1 MSDHAQP
8 FVLAGVMGWPVAHS
22 RSPLI
27 HGHWIAQ
34 YGLRGTYVPLPV
46 RPDTLETAL
55 RALPLLGFAGC
66 NLTIPHKIAAVDIV
80 DELEPLA
87 RRIGAANTIVV
98 RPDGSLLGRN
108 TDAFGFIANLREAQP
123 QWRADAGPAVML
135 GAGGAARAV
144 LAGLLDAGARE
155 IRICNRTLETAQ
167 QLARD
172 FAGWGAARLQAI
184 PWQERHSALAG
195 AALLVNT
202 TSQGMQGQ
210 DPLDIALDA
219 LPSSALVTDIVYT
232 PLQTPLLQAAA
243 VRGNPT
249 AQGLGMLIHQARP
262 AFEAWFGVLPQT
274 TPALWAAV
282 TATLS

>member
-1 MSDHAQP
+1 
-8 FVLAGVMGWPVAHS
+8 MGWPVAHS

-27 HGHWIAQ
+27 HSHWIAQ
-34 YGLRGTYVPLPV
+34 YGLRGAYVPLPV
-46 RPDTLETAL
+46 QPDTLEAAL
-55 RALPLLGFAGC
+55 RALPVLGFAGC

-87 RRIGAANTIVV
+87 QRIGAANTIVV

-123 QWRADAGPAVML
+123 QWYADAGPAVVL

-144 LAGLLDAGARE
+144 LAGLLDAGATD

-167 QLARD
+167 QLAHD
-172 FAGWGAARLQAI
+172 FASWGTANLQDIA
-184 PWQERHSALAG
+184 WQERHSALDG

-202 TSQGMQGQ
+202 TSQGMDGQ
-210 DPLDIALDA
+210 APLDIRLDA
-219 LPSSALVTDIVYT
+219 LPAAALVTDIVYT
-232 PLQTPLLQAAA
+232 PLQTPLLKAAA
-243 VRGNPT
+243 ARGNPT

-274 TPALWAAV
+274 TPTLWAAV
-282 TATLS
+282 TATL

>member
-27 HGHWIAQ
+27 HSHWIAQ
-34 YGLRGTYVPLPV
+34 YGLRGAYVPLPV
-46 RPDTLETAL
+46 RPDALEAAL
-55 RALPLLGFAGC
+55 RALPVLGFAGC

-80 DELEPLA
+80 DALEPLA
-87 RRIGAANTIVV
+87 QRIGAANTIVV

-123 QWRADAGPAVML
+123 QWRADAGPAVVL

-144 LAGLLDAGARE
+144 LAGLLDAGATE

-167 QLARD
+167 QLAHD
-172 FAGWGAARLQAI
+172 FSAWGNAQLHVV
-184 PWQERHSALAG
+184 PWTERHSALDG

-202 TSQGMQGQ
+202 TSQGMDGQ
-210 DPLDIALDA
+210 APLDIRLDA
-219 LPSSALVTDIVYT
+219 LPATALVTDIVYT

-243 VRGNPT
+243 ARGNPT

-282 TATLS
+282 TATL

>member
-27 HGHWIAQ
+27 HSHWIAQ
-34 YGLRGTYVPLPV
+34 YGLRGAYVPLPV
-46 RPDTLETAL
+46 QPDTLEAAL
-55 RALPLLGFAGC
+55 RALPVLGFAGC

-87 RRIGAANTIVV
+87 QRIGAANTIVV

-123 QWRADAGPAVML
+123 QWRADAGPVVML

-144 LAGLLDAGARE
+144 LAGLLEAGATE
-155 IRICNRTLETAQ
+155 VRICNRTLETAQ
-167 QLARD
+167 QLAND
-172 FAGWGAARLQAI
+172 FGAWGTARLQTV

-210 DPLDIALDA
+210 APLDIRLDA
-219 LPSSALVTDIVYT
+219 LPKTALVTDIVYT

-243 VRGNPT
+243 ARGNPT

-282 TATLS
+282 TATL

>member
-1 MSDHAQP
+1 VSDHAQP

-27 HGHWIAQ
+27 HSHWIAQ
-34 YGLRGTYVPLPV
+34 YGLHGAYVPLPV
-46 RPDTLETAL
+46 QPEKLEAAL
-55 RALPLLGFAGC
+55 RALPVLGFAGC
-66 NLTIPHKIAAVDIV
+66 NLTIPHKIAAIGIV
-80 DELEPLA
+80 DEIEPLA

-98 RPDGSLLGRN
+98 LPDGSLLGRN

-123 QWRADAGPAVML
+123 QWKADAGPAVML

-144 LAGLLDAGARE
+144 LAGMLDAGATE
-155 IRICNRTLETAQ
+155 VRICNRTLETAQ
-167 QLARD
+167 QLAHD
-172 FAGWGAARLQAI
+172 FSGWGNARLQAV
-184 PWQERHSALAG
+184 PWIERHNALDG

-210 DPLDIALDA
+210 TPLDIQLDA
-219 LPSSALVTDIVYT
+219 LPATALVTDIVYT

-243 VRGNPT
+243 TRGNPT

-282 TATLS
+282 TATL

>member
-1 MSDHAQP
+1 VSEHAQP

-27 HGHWIAQ
+27 HSHWIAQ
-34 YGLRGTYVPLPV
+34 YGLRGSYVPLPV
-46 RPDTLETAL
+46 QPDALEAAL
-55 RALPLLGFAGC
+55 RALPVLGFAGC
-66 NLTIPHKIAAVDIV
+66 NLTIPHKIAAVDLV

-108 TDAFGFIANLREAQP
+108 TDAFGFIANLREAQA
-123 QWRADAGPAVML
+123 QWRADAGPAVVL

-144 LAGLLDAGARE
+144 LAGLLDAGATE

-167 QLARD
+167 QLAHD
-172 FAGWGAARLQAI
+172 FSGWNNARLQVV
-184 PWQERHSALAG
+184 PWAERQSALAG

-210 DPLDIALDA
+210 DPLDIQLDA
-219 LPSSALVTDIVYT
+219 LPTSALVTDIVYT

-243 VRGNPT
+243 ARGNPT

-262 AFEAWFGVLPQT
+262 AFEAWFGVLPRT

-282 TATLS
+282 TATL

>member
-27 HGHWIAQ
+27 HSHWIAQ
-34 YGLRGTYVPLPV
+34 YGLRGSYVPLPV
-46 RPDTLETAL
+46 QPDALEAAL
-55 RALPLLGFAGC
+55 RALPVLGFAGC

-87 RRIGAANTIVV
+87 QRIGAANTIVV

-144 LAGLLDAGARE
+144 LAGLLEAGATE
-155 IRICNRTLETAQ
+155 IRICNRTMETAQ
-167 QLARD
+167 QLAND
-172 FAGWGAARLQAI
+172 FATWGTARLQAV

-210 DPLDIALDA
+210 APLDIRLDA
-219 LPSSALVTDIVYT
+219 LPTTALVTDIVYT

-243 VRGNPT
+243 ARGNPT

-262 AFEAWFGVLPQT
+262 AFEAWFVVLPQT

-282 TATLS
+282 TATL

>member
-1 MSDHAQP
+1 VSDHAQP

-27 HGHWIAQ
+27 HSHWIAQ
-34 YGLRGTYVPLPV
+34 YSLRGAYVPLPV
-46 RPDTLETAL
+46 QPDTLEAAL
-55 RALPLLGFAGC
+55 RALPVLGFAGC
-66 NLTIPHKIAAVDIV
+66 NLTIPHKIAAIDIV
-80 DELEPLA
+80 DALEPLA
-87 RRIGAANTIVV
+87 QRIGAANTIVV
-98 RPDGSLLGRN
+98 GPNGSLLGRN
-108 TDAFGFIANLREAQP
+108 TDAFGFIANLREAQAH
-123 QWRADAGPAVML
+123 WRADAGPAVVL

-144 LAGLLDAGARE
+144 LAGLLDAGATE

-167 QLARD
+167 QLAHD
-172 FAGWGAARLQAI
+172 FAGWGNARLQAV
-184 PWQERHSALAG
+184 PWTERHSALDG

-210 DPLDIALDA
+210 APLDIQLVA
-219 LPSSALVTDIVYT
+219 LPASALVTDIVYT

-243 VRGNPT
+243 ARGNPT
-249 AQGLGMLIHQARP
+249 AQGLGMLVHQARP

-282 TATLS
+282 TATL

>member
-1 MSDHAQP
+1 MREHAQP

-27 HGHWIAQ
+27 HSHWIAQ
-34 YGLRGTYVPLPV
+34 YGLRGAYVPLPV
-46 RPDTLETAL
+46 QPATLEAAL
-55 RALPLLGFAGC
+55 RALPVLGFAGC

-98 RPDGSLLGRN
+98 RTDGTLLGRN
-108 TDAFGFIANLREAQP
+108 TDAFGFIANLREARP
-123 QWRADAGPAVML
+123 QWRADAGAVMLL

-144 LAGLLDAGARE
+144 LAGLLDAGATE
-155 IRICNRTLETAQ
+155 VRIANRTLETAQ
-167 QLARD
+167 QLVRD
-172 FAGWGAARLQAI
+172 FADWGPARLQAV
-184 PWQERHSALAG
+184 PWSERHGALAG

-202 TSQGMQGQ
+202 TSQGMQGHAA
-210 DPLDIALDA
+210 LDIALDA
-219 LPSSALVTDIVYT
+219 LPATALVTDIVYT

-243 VRGNPT
+243 ARGNPT

-262 AFEAWFGVLPQT
+262 AFEAWFGVLPHT
-274 TPALWAAV
+274 TPGLWTAV
-282 TATLS
+282 TATL

>member
-1 MSDHAQP
+1 VSDHAQP

-27 HGHWIAQ
+27 HSHWIAQ
-34 YGLRGTYVPLPV
+34 YGLRGAYAPLPV
-46 RPDTLETAL
+46 QPDKLEAAL
-55 RALPLLGFAGC
+55 RALPVLGFAGC
-66 NLTIPHKIAAVDIV
+66 NLTIPHKIAAIDIV
-80 DELEPLA
+80 DALEPLA
-87 RRIGAANTIVV
+87 QRIGAANTIVV
-98 RPDGSLLGRN
+98 RADGSLLGRN

-123 QWRADAGPAVML
+123 EWRADAAPAVVL

-144 LAGLLDAGARE
+144 LAGLLDAGAAE
-155 IRICNRTLETAQ
+155 VRICNRTLETAQ
-167 QLARD
+167 QLAHD
-172 FAGWGAARLQAI
+172 FAGWGKAQLHVI
-184 PWQERHSALAG
+184 PWTDRHSALEG

-210 DPLDIALDA
+210 TPLDIQLDA
-219 LPSSALVTDIVYT
+219 LPATALVTDIVYS

-243 VRGNPT
+243 ARGNPT

-282 TATLS
+282 TATL

>member
-27 HGHWIAQ
+27 HSHWIAQ
-34 YGLRGTYVPLPV
+34 YGLRGAYAPLPV
-46 RPDTLETAL
+46 QPDKLEAAL
-55 RALPLLGFAGC
+55 RALPVLGFAGC
-66 NLTIPHKIAAVDIV
+66 NLTIPHKIAAIDIV
-80 DELEPLA
+80 DALEPLA
-87 RRIGAANTIVV
+87 QRIGAANTIVV

-144 LAGLLDAGARE
+144 LAGLLDAGAAE
-155 IRICNRTLETAQ
+155 VRICNRTLETAQ
-167 QLARD
+167 QLAYD
-172 FAGWGAARLQAI
+172 FAGWGTAQLHVI
-184 PWQERHSALAG
+184 PWTDRHSALEG

-210 DPLDIALDA
+210 TPLDIQLDA
-219 LPSSALVTDIVYT
+219 LPATALVTDIVYS

-243 VRGNPT
+243 ARGNPT

-282 TATLS
+282 IATL

>member
-27 HGHWIAQ
+27 HSHWITE
-34 YGLRGTYVPLPV
+34 YGLRGSYVPLPV
-46 RPDTLETAL
+46 QPDTLEAAL
-55 RALPLLGFAGC
+55 RALPVLGFAGC

-87 RRIGAANTIVV
+87 QRIGAANTIVV
-98 RPDGSLLGRN
+98 RADGSLLGRN

-123 QWRADAGPAVML
+123 QWRADAGPVVML

-144 LAGLLDAGARE
+144 LAGLLEAGATE
-155 IRICNRTLETAQ
+155 IRICNRTMETAQ
-167 QLARD
+167 QLADD
-172 FAGWGAARLQAI
+172 FATWGTARLQAV

-210 DPLDIALDA
+210 APLDIRLDA
-219 LPSSALVTDIVYT
+219 LPTTALVTDIVYT

-243 VRGNPT
+243 ARGNPT

-282 TATLS
+282 TATL

>member
-1 MSDHAQP
+1 VSDHAQP

-27 HGHWIAQ
+27 QSHWIAQ
-34 YGLRGTYVPLPV
+34 YGLLGAYVPLAV
-46 RPDTLETAL
+46 QPDTLQAAL
-55 RALPLLGFAGC
+55 RALPVLGFAGC
-66 NLTIPHKIAAVDIV
+66 NLTIPHKIAAIGIV

-108 TDAFGFIANLREAQP
+108 TDAFGFIANLHESQP

-144 LAGLLDAGARE
+144 LAGLLDAGTTE

-167 QLARD
+167 QLAHD
-172 FAGWGAARLQAI
+172 FSGWVNARLQVV
-184 PWQERHSALAG
+184 PWTERHSALAG

-210 DPLDIALDA
+210 DPLDIQLDA
-219 LPSSALVTDIVYT
+219 LPTSALVTDIVYT

-243 VRGNPT
+243 ARGNPT

-282 TATLS
+282 TATL

>member
-1 MSDHAQP
+1 VSEHAQP

-27 HGHWIAQ
+27 HSHWIAQ
-34 YGLRGTYVPLPV
+34 YGLRGSYVPLPV
-46 RPDTLETAL
+46 QPDALEAAL
-55 RALPLLGFAGC
+55 RALPVLGFAGC
-66 NLTIPHKIAAVDIV
+66 NLTIPHKIAAVDLV

-98 RPDGSLLGRN
+98 RADGSLLGRN
-108 TDAFGFIANLREAQP
+108 TDAFGFIANLREAQS

-144 LAGLLDAGARE
+144 LAGLLDAGATE
-155 IRICNRTLETAQ
+155 VRICNRTLETAQ
-167 QLARD
+167 QLAHD
-172 FAGWGAARLQAI
+172 FGAWGSARLQAV
-184 PWQERHSALAG
+184 PWQQRHSALDG

-202 TSQGMQGQ
+202 TSQGMDGQ
-210 DPLDIALDA
+210 APLDILFDT
-219 LPSSALVTDIVYT
+219 LPATALVTDIVYT

-243 VRGNPT
+243 ARGNPT

-262 AFEAWFGVLPQT
+262 AFEAWFGVLPRT

-282 TATLS
+282 TATL

>member
-1 MSDHAQP
+1 MSEHAQP

-27 HGHWIAQ
+27 HSHWIAQ
-34 YGLRGTYVPLPV
+34 YGLRGAYAPLPV
-46 RPDTLETAL
+46 QPDKLEAAL
-55 RALPLLGFAGC
+55 RALPVLGFAGC
-66 NLTIPHKIAAVDIV
+66 NLTIPHKIAAIDIV
-80 DELEPLA
+80 DALEPLA
-87 RRIGAANTIVV
+87 QRIGAANTIVV
-98 RPDGSLLGRN
+98 RADGSLLGRN

-123 QWRADAGPAVML
+123 EWRADAAPAVVL

-144 LAGLLDAGARE
+144 LAGLLDAGAAE
-155 IRICNRTLETAQ
+155 VRICNRTLETAQ
-167 QLARD
+167 QLAHD
-172 FAGWGAARLQAI
+172 FAGWGKAQLHVI
-184 PWQERHSALAG
+184 PWTDRHSALEG

-210 DPLDIALDA
+210 TPLDIQLDA
-219 LPSSALVTDIVYT
+219 LPATALVTDIVYS

-243 VRGNPT
+243 ARGNPT

-282 TATLS
+282 TATL

>member
-1 MSDHAQP
+1 VSDHAQP

-27 HGHWIAQ
+27 HSHWIAQ
-34 YGLRGTYVPLPV
+34 YGLRGAYVPLPV
-46 RPDTLETAL
+46 QPDTLEAAL
-55 RALPLLGFAGC
+55 RALPVLGFAGC

-80 DELEPLA
+80 DALEPLA
-87 RRIGAANTIVV
+87 QRIGAANTIVV

-123 QWRADAGPAVML
+123 QWRADAGPAVVL

-144 LAGLLDAGARE
+144 LAGLLDAGAAE
-155 IRICNRTLETAQ
+155 VRICNRTLETAQ
-167 QLARD
+167 QLAHD
-172 FAGWGAARLQAI
+172 FSAWGNAQLQAV
-184 PWQERHSALAG
+184 PWTDRRSALEG

-210 DPLDIALDA
+210 APLDIRLDA
-219 LPSSALVTDIVYT
+219 MSATALVTDIVYT

-243 VRGNPT
+243 ARGNPT
-249 AQGLGMLIHQARP
+249 AQGLGMLVHQARP

-282 TATLS
+282 TATL

>member
-1 MSDHAQP
+1 MSNHAQP

-27 HGHWIAQ
+27 HSHWIAQ
-34 YGLRGTYVPLPV
+34 YGLRGAYVPLPV
-46 RPDTLETAL
+46 QPDTLEAAL
-55 RALPLLGFAGC
+55 RALPVLGFAGC
-66 NLTIPHKIAAVDIV
+66 NLTIPHKIAAIGIV

-144 LAGLLDAGARE
+144 LAGLLEAGATE

-167 QLARD
+167 QLAHD
-172 FAGWGAARLQAI
+172 FSGWGNARLQVV
-184 PWQERHSALAG
+184 PWTERHSALGG

-210 DPLDIALDA
+210 TPLDIQLDA
-219 LPSSALVTDIVYT
+219 LPATALVTDIVYT

-243 VRGNPT
+243 ARGNPT

-274 TPALWAAV
+274 TPALWTAV
-282 TATLS
+282 TATL

>member
-1 MSDHAQP
+1 VSDHAQP

-27 HGHWIAQ
+27 HSHWIAQ
-34 YGLRGTYVPLPV
+34 YGLRGAYVPLPV
-46 RPDTLETAL
+46 QPDTLEAAL
-55 RALPLLGFAGC
+55 QALPVLGFAGC
-66 NLTIPHKIAAVDIV
+66 NLTIPHKITAVDIV

-87 RRIGAANTIVV
+87 QRIGAANTIVV
-98 RPDGSLLGRN
+98 RPVGSLLGRN
-108 TDAFGFIANLREAQP
+108 TDAFGFIASLREAQP

-144 LAGLLDAGARE
+144 LAGLLEAGATE

-167 QLARD
+167 QLAHD
-172 FAGWGAARLQAI
+172 FGAWGTAKFQAI
-184 PWQERHSALAG
+184 PWQERHSALDG

-210 DPLDIALDA
+210 ASLDIQLDA
-219 LPSSALVTDIVYT
+219 LPATALVTDIVYT

-243 VRGNPT
+243 ARGNPT

-282 TATLS
+282 TATL

>member
-27 HGHWIAQ
+27 HSHWITQ
-34 YGLRGTYVPLPV
+34 YGLRGAYVPLAV
-46 RPDTLETAL
+46 QPDTLQAAL
-55 RALPLLGFAGC
+55 RALPALGFAGC
-66 NLTIPHKIAAVDIV
+66 NLTIPHKIAAIGIV

-108 TDAFGFIANLREAQP
+108 TDAFGFIANLHEAQP

-144 LAGLLDAGARE
+144 LAGLLEAGTTE

-167 QLARD
+167 QLAYD
-172 FAGWGAARLQAI
+172 FSGWGNARLQAV
-184 PWQERHSALAG
+184 PWIERHSALDG

-202 TSQGMQGQ
+202 TSQGMQGHTS
-210 DPLDIALDA
+210 LDIQLDA
-219 LPSSALVTDIVYT
+219 LPATALVSDIVYT

-243 VRGNPT
+243 ARGNPT

-262 AFEAWFGVLPQT
+262 AFEAWFGLLPQT

-282 TATLS
+282 TATL

>member
-1 MSDHAQP
+1 VSDHAQP

-27 HGHWIAQ
+27 HSHWIAQ
-34 YGLRGTYVPLPV
+34 YGLRGAYVPLPV
-46 RPDTLETAL
+46 QPEKLEAAL

-66 NLTIPHKIAAVDIV
+66 NLTIPHKIAAIDIV

-87 RRIGAANTIVV
+87 RGIGAANTIVV
-98 RPDGSLLGRN
+98 RADGSLLGRN
-108 TDAFGFIANLREAQP
+108 TDAFGFIANLREAQA

-144 LAGLLDAGARE
+144 LAGLLDAGATE
-155 IRICNRTLETAQ
+155 ISICNRTLETAQ
-167 QLARD
+167 QLAHD
-172 FAGWGAARLQAI
+172 FSAWGNAQLHVV
-184 PWQERHSALAG
+184 PWTERHSALDG

-202 TSQGMQGQ
+202 TSQGMDGQ
-210 DPLDIALDA
+210 APLDIRLDA
-219 LPSSALVTDIVYT
+219 LPATALVTDIVYT
-232 PLQTPLLQAAA
+232 PLQTPLLQSAAA
-243 VRGNPT
+243 RGNPT

-282 TATLS
+282 TATL